1 MIGAQ
6 AEGGLA
12 PLDRLRDWRRPWGHL
27 EGWPLTEHENAESG
41 GSLALRAIPT
51 PDFAD
56 AAIVA
61 IPPSKAGLTDD
72 PRWWAEQVFS
82 IRAAP
87 KWVVALLGLRQ
98 MLVGLIG
105 VRRADRSVF
114 DVTTVEGSEALI
126 FTKDNHLDFAAGVK
140 IDLDHRFLTITT
152 AVRFNNRR
160 GRLYFIPVS
169 VLHGPVTRSMAN
181 RAVQR
186 ALGGYD

>member
-1 MIGAQ
+1 M
-6 AEGGLA
+6 
-12 PLDRLRDWRRPWGHL
+12 
-27 EGWPLTEHENAESG
+27 TEDESAESG
-41 GSLALRAIPT
+41 VSLALRTIPT

-61 IPPSKAGLTDD
+61 LPPSKASLTDD

-82 IRAAP
+82 VRSAP
-87 KWVVALLGLRQ
+87 KWVVALLGVRQ

-105 VRRADRSVF
+105 VKRADRSVF

-126 FTKDNHLDFAAGVK
+126 FARDSHLDFAAGVK
-140 IDLDHRFLTITT
+140 IDLDHRFLTVTT
-152 AVRFNNRR
+152 AVRFNNWR

-169 VLHGPVTRSMAN
+169 VLHGPVTRSMTR

-186 ALGGYD
+186 ALGGEG